1 MAVSCN
7 GGAATA
13 PEGAGPLGKFDKV
26 WQDYD
31 ERYAFFD
38 IGGID
43 WTALRDKYRPRL
55 TETSSDR
62 DLALAIGGMIGEL
75 RDYHADL
82 RTSFGTFGPP
92 PIPYPHHFD
101 LAILRTSYLAEPERT
116 TSSGRIVF
124 ARLKDGTGYVRIPSF
139 EGAGWGGEISAAIST
154 MGTPP
159 RLVLDIRDNTGGDE
173 AIAIDV
179 ASHFYDVTRTY
190 RVSQFRSGPAHDNFA
205 RPTTMAVSPSAPHYS
220 GPVAFITNRFDG
232 SSAEDF
238 TLMMRIVPSVVTVG
252 DTTLGVGSN
261 PLGVSLSNGWTY
273 RIPQSKQSTPDGF
286 VYQWRGLPPAIAV
299 PWTDA
304 DVAAGK
310 DPYLEAA
317 LQELRRR
324 LP

>member
-1 MAVSCN
+1 
-7 GGAATA
+7 
-13 PEGAGPLGKFDKV
+13 
-26 WQDYD
+26 
-31 ERYAFFD
+31 
-38 IGGID
+38 
-43 WTALRDKYRPRL
+43 
-55 TETSSDR
+55 
-62 DLALAIGGMIGEL
+62 
-75 RDYHADL
+75 
-82 RTSFGTFGPP
+82 
-92 PIPYPHHFD
+92 
-101 LAILRTSYLAEPERT
+101 
-116 TSSGRIVF
+116 
-124 ARLKDGTGYVRIPSF
+124 
-139 EGAGWGGEISAAIST
+139 
-154 MGTPP
+154 
-159 RLVLDIRDNTGGDE
+159 LVLDIRDNTGGDE
-173 AIAIDV
+173 AIAVDV